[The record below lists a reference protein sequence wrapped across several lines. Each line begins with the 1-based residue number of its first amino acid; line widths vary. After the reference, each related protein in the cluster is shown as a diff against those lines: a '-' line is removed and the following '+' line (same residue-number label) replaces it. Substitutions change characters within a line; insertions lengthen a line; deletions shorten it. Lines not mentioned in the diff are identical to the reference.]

1 MDFHFFLVILFF
13 FKCPTTFPF
22 CFPNVPLRLGFNVF
36 SISYFYLSTISA
48 FCQQLFYFF
57 LFICIIMYI
66 VFLLSIRDADKISI
80 YYILYVCLTLH
91 IALFI
96 KKRGVSF
103 KHTSFVQFSLVFFLH
118 TFGTE
123 SRIFISHGIFTCLTA
138 FADLPSLCRSLCA
151 SL

>member
-57 LFICIIMYI
+57 LFICILCILY
-66 VFLLSIRDADKISI
+66 FFLSIRDADKISI

-96 KKRGVSF
+96 KKKRCVFQTHLFCPVFSSF
-103 KHTSFVQFSLVFFLH
+103 
-118 TFGTE
+118 
-123 SRIFISHGIFTCLTA
+123 
-138 FADLPSLCRSLCA
+138 LPSHLRNRISNLHK
-151 SL
+151 LQPFHTRPL